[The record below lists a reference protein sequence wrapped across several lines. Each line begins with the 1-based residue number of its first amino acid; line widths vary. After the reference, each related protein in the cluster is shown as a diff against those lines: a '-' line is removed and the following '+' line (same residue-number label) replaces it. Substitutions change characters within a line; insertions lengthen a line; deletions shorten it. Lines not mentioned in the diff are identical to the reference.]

1 MTLSNRLGAFT
12 VLNLSLISSALASQ
26 TCSQLS
32 GRDYTDGPNGRNF
45 EILCDTSTVGGH
57 IIAYYSQGDLFQ
69 DCVDRCDY
77 DSNCN
82 VALYLQSS
90 GDCALIDSYE
100 GTRSFNGND
109 IAIAR
114 PATIPTTTS
123 AEPSSAETTTA
134 EATTTETTTT
144 ETASSQAPTAETT
157 SSETTSVENSAAE
170 SSTTEPSLS
179 ETTAAD
185 TTSTSVTETATST
198 IDLSTTQ
205 SSTQSS
211 TNEPSSTEP
220 SSTYGTSSE
229 TSSNVQDSTTTSITD
244 SSYTSTT
251 STEASTDDCDNET
264 SSHEAPT
271 TSVDSTSTGTESD
284 VQPTTS
290 STQSLRGS
298 TSIPESSEPSTS
310 AFSTIQT
317 ISVGSTSLTTT
328 TEVSVPVSQS
338 TSVTSQEVSSISAS
352 SKSATTQIYA
362 PPSQATSMTGSSSS
376 ETQKSG
382 SKTLPSYGIGITTMK
397 TTTQGRLPTY
407 APASDCV
414 WTVYLTMVKYVTCST
429 GVVPETSTTATYVTV
444 DGSAVTHGPPV
455 IHLPSGCIGGYQ
467 VDASGHSYPVV
478 QPTMGSQGYPS
489 GEKNRPSARPTLASP
504 GGSQPSSGNSQYHVP
519 APTAGSQGP
528 HLPEKGT
535 EKPSIHSTQGS
546 QGNSHD
552 SMDQPPV
559 SDQDSPEHNGGE
571 PHRTQGEAAP
581 TAISAYH
588 YGSPAYPSLISP
600 IHQGQHNTSLTFT
613 VKTATTGGVEEH
625 KASSPSS
632 AEAPS
637 TPLIASGSS
646 KHQSM
651 LWASIAGAFMAL
663 SMLSV

>member
-57 IIAYYSQGDLFQ
+57 ITAYYSQGDLFQ

-90 GDCALIDSYE
+90 GDCALIDSYQ

-134 EATTTETTTT
+134 EATTTETATT
-144 ETASSQAPTAETT
+144 EAASSEAPTA
-157 SSETTSVENSAAE
+157 ETTSVENSAAE
-170 SSTTEPSLS
+170 SSATDPSSS

-198 IDLSTTQ
+198 IDLSTA
-205 SSTQSS
+205 QSS

-229 TSSNVQDSTTTSITD
+229 TSSNVQDSTTASITD
-244 SSYTSTT
+244 SSYTSAT
-251 STEASTDDCDNET
+251 STEASTDDCDDET

-271 TSVDSTSTGTESD
+271 TSIDSTSTGTESD
-284 VQPTTS
+284 VQPTIS

-310 AFSTIQT
+310 AYSTIQT

-328 TEVSVPVSQS
+328 TEASVPVSQS

-352 SKSATTQIYA
+352 SKSTTTQISA

-376 ETQKSG
+376 EIQESG
-382 SKTLPSYGIGITTMK
+382 SKTLPSYSITTMK

-455 IHLPSGCIGGYQ
+455 ILLPSGCIGGHQ
-467 VDASGHSYPVV
+467 VDAGGHSYPVV

-489 GEKNRPSARPTLASP
+489 GEKNHPSVRPTLISP
-504 GGSQPSSGNSQYHVP
+504 GGSQPSAGNGQYHVP
-519 APTAGSQGP
+519 APTAVSQGP
-528 HLPEKGT
+528 QVPEQGT
-535 EKPSIHSTQGS
+535 EKPSVYPTQGS
-546 QGNSHD
+546 QGKSHD
-552 SMDQPPV
+552 SKDQPHVPG
-559 SDQDSPEHNGGE
+559 QDSPEPNGEE
-571 PHRTQGEAAP
+571 PHQTQGEAAP
-581 TAISAYH
+581 TAISAYNS
-588 YGSPAYPSLISP
+588 GSPAYPSLVP
-600 IHQGQHNTSLTFT
+600 PVHQGQHNTSMTFT
-613 VKTATTGGVEEH
+613 VKTATAGDVEDH
-625 KASSPSS
+625 RATSSSS

-637 TPLIASGSS
+637 TPVIASGSN

-651 LWASIAGAFMAL
+651 VWASIAGALLAL